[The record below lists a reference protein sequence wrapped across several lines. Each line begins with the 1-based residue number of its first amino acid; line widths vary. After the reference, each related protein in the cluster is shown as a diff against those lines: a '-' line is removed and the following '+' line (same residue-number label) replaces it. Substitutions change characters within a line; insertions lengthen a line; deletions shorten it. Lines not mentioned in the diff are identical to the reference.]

1 MYEQL
6 ASLLGRGLNPA
17 ETDFVKKLMTD
28 GEISEFEAGQYL
40 SGLPEF
46 QQRLLDN
53 QATALEGR
61 LAGSD
66 EAVLGRA
73 AKVANSQFAGL
84 GRNVTSA
91 QSASVLQAGG
101 DLAQQRQSLLAQFY
115 GQGQQNIQNNYLNR
129 SQSALERAYQNRD
142 SAVAF
147 GRQNFM
153 YDRYKRD
160 YEDQIKTQS
169 RRNLQAGLWGALGQ
183 MPGQL
188 AKAYAAGG
196 SGMPAPQQQPQ
207 GYEGGWNNKGQM
219 FQNYA

>member
-6 ASLLGRGLNPA
+6 ASLLGRGLNPS
-17 ETDFVKKLMTD
+17 EMDFVKKLMTD

-46 QQRLLDN
+46 QQNLLDN

-66 EAVLGRA
+66 EAILGRA

-84 GRNVTSA
+84 GRNATSA

-101 DLAQQRQSLLAQFY
+101 NLAQQRQSLLAQFY

-129 SQSALERAYQNRD
+129 SQNALERAYQNRD

-169 RRNLQAGLWGALGQ
+169 RRNLQAGLWGAAGQ
-183 MPGQL
+183 LPGQL
-188 AKAYAAGG
+188 AKAYFAQGG
-196 SGMPAPQQQPQ
+196 GMPSPQ
-207 GYEGGWNNKGQM
+207 GTVGTGQGNTQA
-219 FQNYA
+219 FGPSANFF